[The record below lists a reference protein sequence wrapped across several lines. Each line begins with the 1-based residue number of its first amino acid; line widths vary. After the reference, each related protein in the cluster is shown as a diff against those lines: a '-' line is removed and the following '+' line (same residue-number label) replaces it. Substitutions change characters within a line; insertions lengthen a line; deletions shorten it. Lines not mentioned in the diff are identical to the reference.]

1 MLDKDDILEN
11 IDIAFDCMSSE
22 EFFETWRNLT
32 DTLGGDFPII
42 YNKTEFDELIE
53 RTPDEKLTELVKKSP
68 DFDENDLYVSI
79 YDGQLHSTSDLTT
92 NHRVIGLEMRERA
105 SELIADKKLTLGS
118 KRLKEAFTEEDFS
131 ETMMPLDYELERFF
145 ESLDD
150 ESQEWGKYVK
160 GCKKVGYDGKNGLF
174 PMEESDILEDYW
186 VETDSWVDED
196 GSIYH
201 KGYYTNEVSDR
212 FNFQD
217 DWFYWNRKTGQY
229 CSFTDWNEDIV
240 YDLGYFEYL
249 PEVMNYIIQTD
260 DDLGIA
266 GIREILDKNKK
277 YGYAPQKDGN

>member
-1 MLDKDDILEN
+1 
-11 IDIAFDCMSSE
+11 
-22 EFFETWRNLT
+22 
-32 DTLGGDFPII
+32 
-42 YNKTEFDELIE
+42 
-53 RTPDEKLTELVKKSP
+53 
-68 DFDENDLYVSI
+68 
-79 YDGQLHSTSDLTT
+79 
-92 NHRVIGLEMRERA
+92 
-105 SELIADKKLTLGS
+105 
-118 KRLKEAFTEEDFS
+118 
-131 ETMMPLDYELERFF
+131 
-145 ESLDD
+145 
-150 ESQEWGKYVK
+150 
-160 GCKKVGYDGKNGLF
+160 
-174 PMEESDILEDYW
+174 MEESDILEDYW

-217 DWFYWNRKTGQY
+217 EWFYWNRKTGQY

-277 YGYAPQKDGN
+277 YGYAPQKDASKGYY